1 MLRASQAGATI
12 SEVVFPYL
20 AHLLL
25 LGLIFFTAAVLILR
39 RYAND
44 EQALAQIKDLRDGIQ
59 NEKLEK
65 ELTPKQLGK
74 ILGNVPD
81 A

>member
-1 MLRASQAGATI
+1 MRTMNR
-12 SEVVFPYL
+12 
-20 AHLLL
+20 HW
-25 LGLIFFTAAVLILR
+25 
-39 RYAND
+39 
-44 EQALAQIKDLRDGIQ
+44 AQIKDLRDGIQ